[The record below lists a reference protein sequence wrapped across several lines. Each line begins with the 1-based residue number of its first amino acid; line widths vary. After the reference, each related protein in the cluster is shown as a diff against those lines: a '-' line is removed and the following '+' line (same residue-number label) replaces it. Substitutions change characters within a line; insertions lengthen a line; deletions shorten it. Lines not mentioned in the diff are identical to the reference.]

1 LERERER
8 EREKDSKDQN
18 FLESRLVVNKQHAV
32 RYIDRMRILLFLSIV
47 LTLTKGVES
56 SVFSEYRK
64 ARKESSERVKKP
76 LVGRKLSQKKED
88 VEFRQNRI
96 QDSMDRLDALL
107 AEGKSHE
114 SRNSST
120 NLNKK
125 VNLTAIIN
133 EHRRLQDDN
142 DGRVSFLETGSK
154 TKIAPGVL
162 GAAANL
168 MFSRTTM
175 CVMCSYILEM
185 VDRQVKASPRWAN
198 GGGGF
203 FPGQVDF
210 SPGENQGFFRT
221 YPGGYLEIS
230 ESSPIGSGVPEPP
243 RNSVAHKVAK
253 TLQKQQKI
261 TTQRRDSKPSEMR
274 LVEQRAKAQP
284 AYSAA
289 KSTFGAG
296 TSNGMDQKSPLSGR
310 KVRIGRF
317 TPRDYDRVDS
327 QSEKSM
333 EYQQMFK
340 DLMDALDEV
349 CFKDLPE
356 EYAQYCSLPF
366 NNGEALV
373 EFYLHDY
380 EDWEICT
387 KIYSCLEGF
396 YDDT

>member
-1 LERERER
+1 MLWWTIAIALI
-8 EREKDSKDQN
+8 
-18 FLESRLVVNKQHAV
+18 FAAESN
-32 RYIDRMRILLFLSIV
+32 
-47 LTLTKGVES
+47 
-56 SVFSEYRK
+56 VFTEYRK
-64 ARKESSERVKKP
+64 KRAESKAKRVKKP
-76 LVGRKLSQKKED
+76 MLERKLSQKKED
-88 VEFRQNRI
+88 IEWRQSRI
-96 QDSMDRLDALL
+96 KDSMNRLDALL

-120 NLNKK
+120 ELRHK

-133 EHRRLQDDN
+133 ENRKHDD
-142 DGRVSFLETGSK
+142 DEMSFLETGAK
-154 TKIAPGVL
+154 TKFAGALL

-168 MFSRTTM
+168 LFSRTTM

-243 RNSVAHKVAK
+243 RNQAARNVAASLEKHNIVSRTPSQHQQPASDMR
-253 TLQKQQKI
+253 LQEQKQAAQ
-261 TTQRRDSKPSEMR
+261 
-274 LVEQRAKAQP
+274 AQP
-284 AYSAA
+284 NYAA
-289 KSTFGAG
+289 PVSTLGAG
-296 TSNGMDQKSPLSGR
+296 TANGMDQESALAGR

-340 DLMDALDEV
+340 DMMDALDEV

-396 YDDT
+396 YDDI